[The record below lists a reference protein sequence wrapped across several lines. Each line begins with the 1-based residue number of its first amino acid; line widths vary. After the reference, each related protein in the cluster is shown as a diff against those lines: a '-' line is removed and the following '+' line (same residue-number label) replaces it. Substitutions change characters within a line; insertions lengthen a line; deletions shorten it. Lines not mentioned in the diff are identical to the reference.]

1 MSLKRFLHP
10 RQAPY
15 LFPSPYLLPSFLL
28 CFPPLL
34 SCASFLPS
42 FLPLLLSVLASFS
55 SLFYPPLLLCYLF
68 SSFLLFTSIPVLLS
82 SCFLPSVSYSPL
94 LISYSPLLLFSLFPI
109 LRLFFFLK
117 KEKCLPFLLLYFRLC
132 FPSFLPS
139 LLSHRLTSSP
149 IPSFLS
155 SLTSRILPCLML
167 FSLFPYTP
175 PNRLNNIWQHFRS
188 APDSASFASL
198 SSR

>member
-42 FLPLLLSVLASFS
+42 FLYCCPSLLPFLLCFIPLYFFAISLVPSSSSLPSLYSFPYASFLPFLIPPFLFLIPPFS
-55 SLFYPPLLLCYLF
+55 YFPYFLSLDF
-68 SSFLLFTSIPVLLS
+68 
-82 SCFLPSVSYSPL
+82 
-94 LISYSPLLLFSLFPI
+94 
-109 LRLFFFLK
+109 FFFLK

>member
-82 SCFLPSVSYSPL
+82 LCVLPSVSYSPL

-109 LRLFFFLK
+109 LRLFFFF
-117 KEKCLPFLLLYFRLC
+117 EKREMSSFPPPLLPSLF
-132 FPSFLPS
+132 SFLPS
-139 LLSHRLTSSP
+139 LPPFTPSYKFPH
-149 IPSFLS
+149 SFLPFIS
-155 SLTSRILPCLML
+155 Y
-167 FSLFPYTP
+167 F
-175 PNRLNNIWQHFRS
+175 
-188 APDSASFASL
+188 
-198 SSR
+198 